1 MSNIVMNNEFKTWVS
16 NISERYKQAQIK
28 AAISVNSEMLKFY
41 FELGKEIVNNSFKAT
56 YGSRFYDSL
65 SEELVSNL
73 PNIKGFSPRNLRY
86 IENFYLLYSNEI
98 KKMPQLVAELFSI
111 PWGHHRYI
119 IDKCKS
125 VDKALFFVRKTH
137 ENNWSRDVL
146 LNFIS
151 TDLYEREGKAIN
163 NFELALPDTNK
174 DLAKQI
180 TKDPYNFDFLSI
192 SNEYNE
198 KELKDALIENIQ
210 KFLLELGEG
219 FAFVGRENRMLVGE
233 TEFFTDLLFY
243 NIKLHAYVV
252 IEVKITKFTPGDLG
266 QLSTYVSSVNHLLKG
281 ENDNPTIGILIC
293 KDKDKI
299 VAEYSLENYNIPLGI
314 SSYELNKL
322 LPKELKNSLPSIE
335 ELERKLGE

>member
-1 MSNIVMNNEFKTWVS
+1 MISYLMVEFLRWKHKYKT
-16 NISERYKQAQIK
+16 I
-28 AAISVNSEMLKFY
+28 
-41 FELGKEIVNNSFKAT
+41 
-56 YGSRFYDSL
+56 
-65 SEELVSNL
+65 L
-73 PNIKGFSPRNLRY
+73 PDVKSFSPTNLKYMRY
-86 IENFYLLYSNEI
+86 FYEMYPNAI
-98 KKMPQLVAELFSI
+98 NCPQVGDDFKIIFRI
-111 PWGHHRYI
+111 PWGHNKI
-119 IDKCKS
+119 ILDKCKGNIE
-125 VDKALFFVRKTH
+125 KALFYAQKTV

-180 TKDPYNFDFLSI
+180 TKDPYNFDFLTI
-192 SNEYNE
+192 TNEYNE

-219 FAFVGRENRMLVGE
+219 FAFVGREHRMLVGE

>member
-1 MSNIVMNNEFKTWVS
+1 
-16 NISERYKQAQIK
+16 
-28 AAISVNSEMLKFY
+28 MLKFY
-41 FELGKEIVNNSFKAT
+41 FELGEEIANNSFKAT
-56 YGSRFYDSL
+56 YGSKFYDSL
-65 SEELVSNL
+65 SKELISNL
-73 PNIKGFSPRNLRY
+73 PNIKGLSPKNLRY
-86 IENFYLLYSNEI
+86 MEKFYNLYADNIPNF
-98 KKMPQLVAELFSI
+98 PQLVGQLFSI
-111 PWGHHRYI
+111 PWGHHRCI
-119 IDKCKS
+119 IDKCKD
-125 VDKALFFVRKTH
+125 VDKALFFVRKIH

-163 NFELALPDTNK
+163 NFELALPDVDK

-180 TKDPYNFDFLSI
+180 IKDPYNFDFLTI
-192 SNEYNE
+192 TNEYNE
-198 KELKDALIENIQ
+198 RELKDALIDNIQ

-219 FAFVGRENRMLVGE
+219 FAFVGREYRLLVGE

-252 IEVKITKFTPGDLG
+252 IEVKITKFNPGDLG
-266 QLSTYVSSVNHLLKG
+266 QLSTYVSSVNHLLKV

-314 SSYELNKL
+314 SSYELNKIM
-322 LPKELKNSLPSIE
+322 PKELKESLPSIE
-335 ELERKLGE
+335 ELESKLKE

>member
-1 MSNIVMNNEFKTWVS
+1 ME
-16 NISERYKQAQIK
+16 
-28 AAISVNSEMLKFY
+28 KFY
-41 FELGKEIVNNSFKAT
+41 
-56 YGSRFYDSL
+56 
-65 SEELVSNL
+65 NL
-73 PNIKGFSPRNLRY
+73 YADNIPNF
-86 IENFYLLYSNEI
+86 
-98 KKMPQLVAELFSI
+98 PQLVGQLFSI
-111 PWGHHRYI
+111 PWGHHRCI
-119 IDKCKS
+119 IDKCKD
-125 VDKALFFVRKTH
+125 VDKALFFVRKIH

-163 NFELALPDTNK
+163 NFELALPDVDK

-180 TKDPYNFDFLSI
+180 IKDPYNFDFLTI
-192 SNEYNE
+192 TNEYNE
-198 KELKDALIENIQ
+198 RELKDALIDNIQ

-219 FAFVGRENRMLVGE
+219 FAFVGREYRLLVGE

-252 IEVKITKFTPGDLG
+252 IEVKITKFNPGDLG
-266 QLSTYVSSVNHLLKG
+266 QLSTYVSSVNHLLKV

-314 SSYELNKL
+314 SSYELNKIM
-322 LPKELKNSLPSIE
+322 PKELKESLPSIE
-335 ELERKLGE
+335 ELESKLKE

>member
-1 MSNIVMNNEFKTWVS
+1 LI
-16 NISERYKQAQIK
+16 
-28 AAISVNSEMLKFY
+28 
-41 FELGKEIVNNSFKAT
+41 
-56 YGSRFYDSL
+56 
-65 SEELVSNL
+65 SNL
-73 PNIKGFSPRNLRY
+73 PNIKGLSPKNLRY
-86 IENFYLLYSNEI
+86 MEKFYNLYADNIPNF
-98 KKMPQLVAELFSI
+98 PQLVGQLFSI
-111 PWGHHRYI
+111 PWGHHRCI
-119 IDKCKS
+119 IDKCKD
-125 VDKALFFVRKTH
+125 VDKALFFVRKIH

-163 NFELALPDTNK
+163 NFELALPDVDK

-180 TKDPYNFDFLSI
+180 IKDPYNFDFLTI
-192 SNEYNE
+192 TNEYNE
-198 KELKDALIENIQ
+198 RELKDALIDNIQ

-219 FAFVGRENRMLVGE
+219 FAFVGREYRLLVGE

-252 IEVKITKFTPGDLG
+252 IEVKITKFNPGDLG
-266 QLSTYVSSVNHLLKG
+266 QLSTYVSSVNHLLKV

-314 SSYELNKL
+314 SSYELNKIM
-322 LPKELKNSLPSIE
+322 PKELKESLPSIE
-335 ELERKLGE
+335 ELESKLKE

>member
-1 MSNIVMNNEFKTWVS
+1 
-16 NISERYKQAQIK
+16 
-28 AAISVNSEMLKFY
+28 
-41 FELGKEIVNNSFKAT
+41 
-56 YGSRFYDSL
+56 
-65 SEELVSNL
+65 
-73 PNIKGFSPRNLRY
+73 
-86 IENFYLLYSNEI
+86 
-98 KKMPQLVAELFSI
+98 
-111 PWGHHRYI
+111 
-119 IDKCKS
+119 
-125 VDKALFFVRKTH
+125 
-137 ENNWSRDVL
+137 
-146 LNFIS
+146 
-151 TDLYEREGKAIN
+151 
-163 NFELALPDTNK
+163 
-174 DLAKQI
+174 
-180 TKDPYNFDFLSI
+180 
-192 SNEYNE
+192 
-198 KELKDALIENIQ
+198 
-210 KFLLELGEG
+210 
-219 FAFVGRENRMLVGE
+219 MLVGE